1 MKFLK
6 IRHVKDPTRGTSK
19 SAGIDLYI
27 PFEITTIELKPGEST
42 LIPSG
47 LKVDVPK
54 NHVFVAMNKSGIAT
68 KKGLSVG
75 ACVIDEDY
83 QGEIHI
89 HLTNISNNSTTIEG
103 GDKIVQCLILPI
115 NYEGVEIVESEDQMW
130 NGEVTERGSGG
141 FGSTG
146 TK

>member
-6 IRHVKDPTRGTSK
+6 VRPVKDPTRGTSK
-19 SAGIDLYI
+19 SAGIDLYV
-27 PFEITTIELKPGEST
+27 PYEFDDLMLQPGESI

-47 LKVDVPK
+47 LKVEVPS

-68 KKGLSVG
+68 KRGLQVG

-89 HLTNISNNSTTIEG
+89 HLTNVTKNPAAICG

-115 NYEGVEIVESEDQMW
+115 NYEGVEMVDDESEMW